1 MICDSYSHSAR
12 HCRLCHLVKK
22 WASLMPSNKKRSAKG
37 NGKAPA
43 HKKAKTESFKDMAR
57 IDKKEVKEEI
67 DEENTKKAR
76 PTIVTK
82 TGFGS
87 GIGSDLGILEG
98 KDIEGIR
105 DMLIDIAV
113 IVMDKGKK
121 ARRLINGAT
130 DLAQIANC
138 LPKWFEK
145 HPPTS
150 PAYVPTSPDKL
161 ALDMLATWTKK
172 QMVDYCRQSN
182 CEMISLSCKKGEW
195 QEHIIANL
203 TAI

>member
-1 MICDSYSHSAR
+1 
-12 HCRLCHLVKK
+12 
-22 WASLMPSNKKRSAKG
+22 MPSNKKRSAKG

-57 IDKKEVKEEI
+57 LDEIVKKSHK
-67 DEENTKKAR
+67 DNTKKAR
-76 PTIVTK
+76 PTLVTK
-82 TGFGS
+82 TGSCSCSCSGS
-87 GIGSDLGILEG
+87 GSDLGILEG

-130 DLAQIANC
+130 ALAQIANC